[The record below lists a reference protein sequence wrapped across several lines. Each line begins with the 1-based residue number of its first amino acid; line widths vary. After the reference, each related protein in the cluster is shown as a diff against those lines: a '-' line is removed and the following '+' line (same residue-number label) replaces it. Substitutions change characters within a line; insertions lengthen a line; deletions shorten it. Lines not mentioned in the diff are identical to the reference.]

1 MTSSLPSRSEG
12 LNPFSSPQTESRI
25 SSPRDDWP
33 LWVRIGLWKIPT
45 RRTAWGYLAASLLL
59 LFGTAV
65 IGFWPG
71 LIFLLAVYWYWEA
84 IGWVDENSRWS

>member
-1 MTSSLPSRSEG
+1 MTSPLPSRTEE
-12 LNPFSSPQTESRI
+12 LNPFSSPRTESRI
-25 SSPRDDWP
+25 ASPRDDWP

-45 RRTAWGYLAASLLL
+45 RRIAWGYLAASLLL

-65 IGFWPG
+65 VGFWPG

-84 IGWVDENSRWS
+84 IGWVDENSRW